1 MTPAATPILAVEAL
15 EVRFGTRNVLRGLNL
30 AIASGEIFGLLGPNG
45 AGKTTLIRT
54 ICGRVTP
61 TAGDVTI
68 AGHKRGKRAA
78 LNHIGL
84 VPQELALYMHLSVRE
99 NLVAFGRL
107 SGLRRKD
114 THRAVDWA
122 LEAAR
127 LRERADDPVDI
138 LSGGWKRR
146 VNIAAAIL
154 HNPSLLILDEPTVGV
169 DVDARNELQD
179 VIRDLSLSGMA
190 VLLATHDLDQAETLC
205 ATVGFLRDGVIAP
218 KGTPRGLIA
227 ETFEGQKEIILEL
240 RRKLTKKQRDALVRS
255 SFIAGTS
262 EMSWSVMGAAD
273 GSTSV
278 GLAERL
284 ERVGILV
291 REIRLREP
299 GLDSLFLHLSRKK
312 TDRAP
317 MVIEEAA

>member
-1 MTPAATPILAVEAL
+1 VKQL
-15 EVRFGTRNVLRGLNL
+15 EVRFGQRQVLRGVDLVID
-30 AIASGEIFGLLGPNG
+30 AGEIFGLLGPNG

-54 ICGRVTP
+54 ICGRVSP
-61 TAGDVTI
+61 QAGTVTI
-68 AGHKRGKRAA
+68 AGHKAGKRAA

-107 SGLRRKD
+107 SGLRRSD
-114 THRAVDWA
+114 TIKAVDWA
-122 LEAAR
+122 MDAAR
-127 LRERADDPVDI
+127 LRERADDRVDI

-179 VIRDLSLSGMA
+179 VIRDLSHSGMA

-205 ATVGFLRDGVIAP
+205 KTVGFLRNGVIAP
-218 KGTPRGLIA
+218 LGTPRGLIT
-227 ETFEGQKEIILEL
+227 EVFEGQKEIILEL
-240 RRKLTKKQRDALVRS
+240 RRKLTKKQRDALLRS
-255 SFIAGTS
+255 GFEAGAS
-262 EMSWSVMGAAD
+262 EMTWSVLGAAD
-273 GSTSV
+273 GSTSI

-284 ERVGILV
+284 EKVGILV

-299 GLDSLFLHLSRKK
+299 GLDSLFLHLSREGKPGTGAASK
-312 TDRAP
+312 ADAEQLGVRA
-317 MVIEEAA
+317 